1 MPFGLARGGGIIFY
15 VNDDGQEE
23 NKIVQIVFCLARG
36 GGIFLSMLI
45 RRRTKLT
52 MAKSR
57 IQIIVILQVIHL
69 PGFQSL
75 KPKKQYTRRVSG
87 LSISLSSHQI
97 LSPGDYPDA
106 LR

>member
-1 MPFGLARGGGIIFY
+1 MALRALRFGQRWRHFPFN
-15 VNDDGQEE
+15 VDQDENDE
-23 NKIVQIVFCLARG
+23 NEIDSG
-36 GGIFLSMLI
+36 YLS
-45 RRRTKLT
+45 K
-52 MAKSR
+52 
-57 IQIIVILQVIHL
+57 IQIIVILKVIHL

-87 LSISLSSHQI
+87 LSSHQI